1 MCAYHVK
8 CCTHQLLGWRQ
19 DVQDGCCAKGNL
31 QDQHKVYMLLT
42 HEVPSQAW
50 KLQTCGLAPISALY
64 VTVASRGG
72 YGPDALGVKKYST
85 RTVAPGESLLHD
97 LEATPPLSSKSER
110 GHWAP
115 FRTMSVAA
123 LQCSTDQAETSP
135 CAGLHWGCALV
146 WGVHNG

>member
-1 MCAYHVK
+1 
-8 CCTHQLLGWRQ
+8 
-19 DVQDGCCAKGNL
+19 
-31 QDQHKVYMLLT
+31 MLLT

-50 KLQTCGLAPISALY
+50 KLQTCGLAPVSALY

-97 LEATPPLSSKSER
+97 PEATPPLSSKSER

-123 LQCSTDQAETSP
+123 LQCSTQIKLRLPLVQVCIGA
-135 CAGLHWGCALV
+135 AL
-146 WGVHNG
+146 

>member
-1 MCAYHVK
+1 
-8 CCTHQLLGWRQ
+8 
-19 DVQDGCCAKGNL
+19 
-31 QDQHKVYMLLT
+31 MLLT

-50 KLQTCGLAPISALY
+50 KLQTCGLAPVSALY